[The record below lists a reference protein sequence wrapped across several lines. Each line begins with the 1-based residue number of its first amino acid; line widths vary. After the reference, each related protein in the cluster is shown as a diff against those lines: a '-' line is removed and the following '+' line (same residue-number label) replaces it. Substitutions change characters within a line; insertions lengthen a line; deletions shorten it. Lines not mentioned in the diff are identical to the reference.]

1 MASMSRDQ
9 LDTLFKEYET
19 AFDKLDLK
27 KISGYCADS
36 FISAGPKGS
45 ITQSRKDFEKK
56 AEQTNKFYKSV
67 GRTSA
72 RIISK
77 RLMPICNDYSMV
89 VVRWGITFDKTGN
102 KLIED
107 GKVDM
112 VSYGRL
118 FISNPD
124 LVKRFSL
131 GLEIAKANEKQY
143 YTPGPE
149 GYIDYPK
156 YKI

>member
-1 MASMSRDQ
+1 MSRDQ

-36 FISAGPKGS
+36 FIAAGPKGS
-45 ITQSRKDFEKK
+45 ITQSRKDFVKK

-77 RLMPICNDYSMV
+77 RVMPICNDYSMV

-102 KLIED
+102 KLIEFD
-107 GKVDM
+107 TSYIIEETGTEPKIILLISHVDEE
-112 VSYGRL
+112 VTL
-118 FISNPD
+118 
-124 LVKRFSL
+124 KKL
-131 GLEIAKANEKQY
+131 GM
-143 YTPGPE
+143 
-149 GYIDYPK
+149 
-156 YKI
+156 

>member
-77 RLMPICNDYSMV
+77 RIMPICNDYSMV

-102 KLIED
+102 KLIEFD
-107 GKVDM
+107 TSYIIEETGTEPKIILLISHVDEE
-112 VSYGRL
+112 VA
-118 FISNPD
+118 I
-124 LVKRFSL
+124 KKL
-131 GLEIAKANEKQY
+131 GMQKK
-143 YTPGPE
+143 
-149 GYIDYPK
+149 
-156 YKI
+156 